1 MSMPV
6 SYTKYLLFISF
17 ILFSSSIFANANKP
31 DSLKQV
37 DSLKKELQLTVSDSL
52 KGPLYTQI
60 ASEYLKFDTISNK
73 KERLVYQE
81 EVLKNTL
88 LALRNYSRYG
98 DTTGLRISFNNLAYV
113 YHAQKKYSQAKWFI
127 LQSNTLSR
135 MKNDSVNIIASLIEL
150 ASIKKDIKD
159 FKLALRDLKEAQQI
173 SAKNHYARQQS
184 EVQLGYALLY
194 TSMKNPAKA
203 AIALKRHRAI
213 DDSIKKAEE
222 IALVAKEHSLDS
234 VQLVKKK
241 VYMISNKRISRLSS
255 SRRLVSL

>member
-6 SYTKYLLFISF
+6 SYTKYLLSLSF
-17 ILFSSSIFANANKP
+17 ILFSSSVFAAATKL

-37 DSLKKELQLTVSDSL
+37 DSLKKELQLTISDSL

-88 LALRNYSRYG
+88 LALRVYSRYG

-184 EVQLGYALLY
+184 DVQLGYALLY
-194 TSMKNPAKA
+194 TTMKNPAKA

-222 IALVAKEHSLDS
+222 TALIAKEHSLDS

-241 VYMISNKRISRLSS
+241 VYMISNKRLSRLSS
-255 SRRLVSL
+255 SRKLVSL